1 MALSVHGFSFICFIS
16 QLLYGN
22 ENQDFVF
29 YLAFRFIKK
38 TKWPFRYVHQF
49 KCSLEAC
56 FLLRAVLNFLLS
68 DICFNKLFQIS
79 KNKNTEHLIP
89 AMETMLNNAIL
100 KKF

>member
-68 DICFNKLFQIS
+68 DIYFNKLFQIS